1 MAKRITVVV
10 SQGQSANPQ
19 KRQLEEDIVANLLG
33 ERGIEVTVIPH
44 LYDLAPES
52 TGMLCLSGISGDMI
66 VLSWLFPRA
75 AHWTLDRGGV
85 RGHFGATLLKS
96 DEDDEDLDDEEDS
109 AEAEATD
116 ETVERVGPRNL
127 PPRTI
132 YHLDLRAA
140 AAVGAYLDEIRRI
153 AREATVETVNLLGW
167 TQPTAKPPAPASPA
181 EPTVAPVTFGFGPVP
196 FAETPA
202 TSAGSLTG
210 ESATVIPNPQ
220 SAIPNP
226 QSAIPDPTSAVATV
240 GEAPPSP
247 GPIRV
252 EETPARRWYPVIDY
266 SRCTNCMECIDFC
279 LFGVYGVDRVDTIL
293 VEQPDNCRKG
303 CPACSRVCPEN
314 AIIFPQHK
322 SPAIAGSPD
331 ENAGGLKIDLS
342 QLFGAPN
349 AIEIAAQERDV
360 ELVAT
365 GRDAVGLSVGIP
377 KRQTGKPQ
385 GPKDDLDK
393 LMDQLDLD
401 L

>member
-33 ERGIEVTVIPH
+33 ERGMEVTVIPH

-85 RGHFGATLLKS
+85 RGHFGATLLKA
-96 DEDDEDLDDEEDS
+96 DEDDEDDDEQDQSEVDT
-109 AEAEATD
+109 AD
-116 ETVERVGPRNL
+116 DGVERVGARDL
-127 PPRTI
+127 PARTI
-132 YHLDLRAA
+132 YHLDLRTTAA
-140 AAVGAYLDEIRRI
+140 ANAYLEEIRRI
-153 AREATVETVNLLGW
+153 AREATVETVSLLGW
-167 TQPTAKPPAPASPA
+167 TQPAAKPPAPAQPASP
-181 EPTVAPVTFGFGPVP
+181 PVSFGFGP
-196 FAETPA
+196 TPLVGA
-202 TSAGSLTG
+202 PAPTSGSP
-210 ESATVIPNPQ
+210 APQ

-226 QSAIPDPTSAVATV
+226 QSAIAHNPQSDIPN
-240 GEAPPSP
+240 PQSP
-247 GPIRV
+247 LRV
-252 EETPARRWYPVIDY
+252 DETPARRWYPVIDY

-279 LFGVYGVDRVDTIL
+279 LFGVYGVDGLDTIL

-377 KRQTGKPQ
+377 KRQSGQPQ

-401 L
+401 F